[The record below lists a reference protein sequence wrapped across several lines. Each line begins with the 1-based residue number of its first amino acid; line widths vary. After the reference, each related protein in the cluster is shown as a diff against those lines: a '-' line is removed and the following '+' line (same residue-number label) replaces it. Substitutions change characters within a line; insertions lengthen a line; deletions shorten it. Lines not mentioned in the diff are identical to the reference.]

1 MLNRSLRT
9 QVLALLT
16 SSLVLLLIIS
26 IGCFNMLSGGI
37 KQYQGLLSHEL
48 KAVLLIEEAN
58 LEFKTQVQEWKNVL
72 LRGQDQEQLDKYWNQ
87 FLNQERKV
95 QSFLGEL
102 NGQVFSNPAITQ
114 AIHTLTQE
122 HQALGTAYRKGLE
135 QFKAAGFD
143 PRAGDKAVTGIDR
156 EATAQMSALVEALR
170 QQSNSTAA
178 VITAQA
184 EKTAIIGQLALI
196 LGGIGILLLSLWL
209 VNRRLVTPI
218 RTLIEQINQLSRGNF
233 SVNIES
239 TRQDELGH
247 LAGAAGI
254 LRNFLSDT
262 FTRLTQSAHELDAAN
277 RNLNVIASQMAQGSN
292 EQFSRTDQV
301 ATAMHEMAATALE
314 VARHAGEAAE
324 AASETDQ
331 AVQRGNQAMHSS
343 IETIVSM
350 SEEIAGTAVL
360 INQLEEDSARI
371 SKIMDVIRGIAEQT
385 NLLAL
390 NAAIEAA
397 RAGEAGRGFAVVAD
411 EVRSLAQRTAQS
423 TNEINQIVAN
433 VQNGTSNAARAI
445 NNGQSI
451 SQRSVLQVKQA
462 GEVLHAISA
471 LVEAMRNK
479 NIQIATAAEEQT
491 AVSEDIARNLT
502 EITTIAQSNQQHV
515 ANTQHAANHLHELS
529 GALTE
534 LTRRLS
540 AH

>member
-1 MLNRSLRT
+1 
-9 QVLALLT
+9 
-16 SSLVLLLIIS
+16 
-26 IGCFNMLSGGI
+26 
-37 KQYQGLLSHEL
+37 
-48 KAVLLIEEAN
+48 
-58 LEFKTQVQEWKNVL
+58 
-72 LRGQDQEQLDKYWNQ
+72 
-87 FLNQERKV
+87 
-95 QSFLGEL
+95 
-102 NGQVFSNPAITQ
+102 
-114 AIHTLTQE
+114 
-122 HQALGTAYRKGLE
+122 
-135 QFKAAGFD
+135 
-143 PRAGDKAVTGIDR
+143 
-156 EATAQMSALVEALR
+156 
-170 QQSNSTAA
+170 
-178 VITAQA
+178 
-184 EKTAIIGQLALI
+184 
-196 LGGIGILLLSLWL
+196 
-209 VNRRLVTPI
+209 
-218 RTLIEQINQLSRGNF
+218 
-233 SVNIES
+233 
-239 TRQDELGH
+239 
-247 LAGAAGI
+247 
-254 LRNFLSDT
+254 
-262 FTRLTQSAHELDAAN
+262 
-277 RNLNVIASQMAQGSN
+277 MAQGSN